1 VINAGTVQKMRIAIE
16 HGLPLIYS
24 NYGMIGAT
32 TPITPAGTLALLNAE
47 LLAGLTLSQLIR
59 EGTPVILGSLPASF
73 DMRGTGTFY
82 TPKGYLVSLACA
94 EMLAHYGLPHCGT
107 SGSGVG
113 WAPGLVAAGH
123 QWMNHFVACTSSME
137 FAPFVGDTLGAK
149 AFSPAIVVYANEVIR
164 QVRSFAGGFELDS
177 SSIGL
182 DDIADIGPGGTFL
195 ESDRTFELFREA
207 YDQSDVL
214 PELTLEQ
221 WQARGCP
228 RAGEALRHHTCHLIA
243 NLKAPG
249 SSEDILERGEA
260 FIRDLD
266 AR

>member
-1 VINAGTVQKMRIAIE
+1 MINAGTVQKMRIAIE

-47 LLAGLTLSQLIR
+47 LLAGLTLSQLIQ

-73 DMRGTGTFY
+73 DMRGMGTFY

-94 EMLAHYGLPHCGT
+94 EMLAHYKLPHCGT

-113 WAPGLVAAGH
+113 WGPGLVAAGH
-123 QWMNHFVACTSSME
+123 QWMNHLVACISNME
-137 FAPFVGDTLGAK
+137 FVPFVGDTLGAK
-149 AFSPAIVVYANEVIR
+149 AFSPAIVVLANEVIR
-164 QVRSFAGGFELDS
+164 QVRSFADGFGLGA

-182 DDIADIGPGGTFL
+182 DDIAAIGPGGIFL
-195 ESDRTFELFREA
+195 ESDRTFALFRDA

-214 PELTLEQ
+214 PELTLEE
-221 WQARGCP
+221 WQTRGCP
-228 RAGEALRHHTCHLIA
+228 RAEEVLRQYTHQLIA
-243 NLKAPG
+243 DLEAPEG
-249 SSEDILERGEA
+249 SEDTLRRGEA
-260 FIRDLD
+260 FIRGLD
-266 AR
+266 VH